1 MVRLHLVLDI
11 AGVIATNLSP
21 VYWQELAEYAGCS
34 AQELK
39 KKFNQEI
46 RQSFWS
52 GETAVA
58 DYELWLAREYPAL
71 EKYDL
76 PHLIHKHLKL
86 LPAAELLP
94 QWSDIADIHLLSNH
108 RTEWVTELI
117 RPLKP
122 YVTSMHISDKTGFCK
137 PDLQA
142 FDQLHRQ
149 LGGSRQI
156 IYVDDQ
162 EKNLVPAKELGWT
175 AVLAD
180 SEGQWTERVSYLLK
194 TFNIRNRW

>member
-1 MVRLHLVLDI
+1 MSRSHLVLDI

-21 VYWQELAEYAGCS
+21 MYWQELAEHAGCS

-46 RQSFWS
+46 RQPFWS
-52 GETAVA
+52 GEISVA
-58 DYELWLAREYPAL
+58 DYELWLAREYPVL
-71 EKYDL
+71 GRHDL

-94 QWSDIADIHLLSNH
+94 RWSGIADIHLLSNH

-117 RPLKP
+117 RPLEP
-122 YVTSMHISDKTGFCK
+122 YVTSMHISDKSGFCK
-137 PDLQA
+137 PDKRA

-149 LGGSRQI
+149 LGGRKM

-162 EKNLVPAKELGWT
+162 EKNLAPAKELGWT
-175 AVLAD
+175 AVLANP
-180 SEGQWTERVSYLLK
+180 EGQWTEGVSYLLNMLK
-194 TFNIRNRW
+194 DL